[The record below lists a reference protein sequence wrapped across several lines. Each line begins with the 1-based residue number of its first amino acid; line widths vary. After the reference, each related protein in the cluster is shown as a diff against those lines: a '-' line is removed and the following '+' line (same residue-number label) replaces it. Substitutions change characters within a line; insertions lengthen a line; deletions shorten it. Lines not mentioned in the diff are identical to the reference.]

1 MSESGELDRREFL
14 RVGAS
19 VAGGLVIAFTL
30 SRSARRTLAEMP
42 GSGTGLG
49 AFLEIAPTG
58 AVTIAAKNP
67 EIGQGVKTSL
77 PMLIAE
83 ELDVPWSRVRVVQA
97 DLGDRYGDQFAGGST
112 AISDNWLGLR
122 RAGAVARQLLVTA
135 AAARWG
141 VPAGECRT
149 EAGFVIHSA
158 TKRRLSYGS
167 LVRAASLLPAPGEVP
182 LKRAEEFRLIGTR
195 VAGVDNH
202 AIVTG
207 RARYGLDARRRG
219 MLFAAVARAPFG
231 ASIAGV
237 DSRRALAVPGVR
249 RVVRLAGLEN
259 PIHMCEGVAV
269 VATSTWAALQG
280 RAALDI
286 TFTEPV
292 GPAAGSD
299 ELFAACRAAL
309 DRPGTIIRNDG
320 NIEVALARAAR
331 TITADYE
338 VPLLAHVPMEP
349 MNCLADVADGRC
361 TIEGPMQDPGGLR
374 KLVAGA
380 TGIDEK
386 EIVVR
391 MTRAGG
397 GFGRR
402 LMSDYG
408 VEAASLSKEMRAPVQ
423 VLRSREDDIAQDYYR
438 PAGVHRLRASL
449 DGSGRVTGWS
459 HHLANPSRYAYAS
472 RPAPQ
477 ESEMYPDDFP
487 AGCLEN
493 IRLVYTNVESV
504 IPRGAWR
511 STLHS
516 SNAFA
521 VESSWTSW
529 RTRRVAIRWRFA
541 SRYSARRDGSP
552 MADTAARC
560 STPDGSP
567 GSSGWRRKR
576 PAGKRRRL
584 PGGLGA
590 LRATSPSAAMAP
602 RLSRCRTGGVKRC
615 AWSGSWPRSIVAPSS
630 TRAAPKRRWRGA
642 FWRG

>member
-1 MSESGELDRREFL
+1 M
-14 RVGAS
+14 
-19 VAGGLVIAFTL
+19 
-30 SRSARRTLAEMP
+30 
-42 GSGTGLG
+42 
-49 AFLEIAPTG
+49 
-58 AVTIAAKNP
+58 
-67 EIGQGVKTSL
+67 
-77 PMLIAE
+77 
-83 ELDVPWSRVRVVQA
+83 
-97 DLGDRYGDQFAGGST
+97 
-112 AISDNWLGLR
+112 
-122 RAGAVARQLLVTA
+122 
-135 AAARWG
+135 
-141 VPAGECRT
+141 
-149 EAGFVIHSA
+149 
-158 TKRRLSYGS
+158 
-167 LVRAASLLPAPGEVP
+167 P

-521 VESSWTSW
+521 VESFLDEL
-529 RTRRVAIRWRFA
+529 AHA
-541 SRYSARRDGSP
+541 AGRDSLAFRLEILGP
-552 MADTAARC
+552 
-560 STPDGSP
+560 P
-567 GSSGWRRKR
+567 
-576 PAGKRRRL
+576 RRL
-584 PGGLGA
+584 PYGGHGGPVFDTGRLAGVLRLAAEKAGWEAPPAAGRARGIAGHFTFGSYGAEVVEVSHGGSEEVRVERIVAAIDCGTVVNPSGAEAQVEGGILEGLSAALYGEITVEGGRTLQSNFADYRLVRFGEAPRIDVHFMKTGEPPTGLGE
-590 LRATSPSAAMAP
+590 PP
-602 RLSRCRTGGVKRC
+602 V
-615 AWSGSWPRSIVAPSS
+615 PPVAPALANAIFAL
-630 TRAAPKRRWRGA
+630 TGRRVRRLPIIRRRA
-642 FWRG
+642 